1 MEIKYF
7 SISLT
12 MLATIAPNM
21 QAKTPS
27 KPNIIIILAD
37 DMGFSDMGCYGGEIN
52 TPNLDN
58 LAQNGMRF
66 TQFYNTSRCC
76 PTRASLLTGLY
87 QHEAGIGRMT
97 GDNKL
102 PGYRGQ
108 LTEQTVTIA
117 EVLKGAGY
125 NTGMVGKWHVS
136 NTIQQKNPNEQL
148 KWLNHQGY
156 PDADFGPILAYP
168 THRGFDKYYGNIWGV
183 VNYFDPFSLVNG
195 DKPVKSV
202 PSNYYHTIGITDT
215 TCSYI
220 KQFKATEKP
229 FFLYVAYTAPH
240 WPIQA
245 LPQDIEK
252 YKDTYKV
259 GWDVIRENRYNKMIK
274 LGLFDPKTTKLS
286 PENRKA
292 NSNWDENP
300 NKEYDAR
307 CMAVHAAMIDRIDQG
322 IGQIM
327 ATLKATGQLE
337 NTVIMFL
344 SDNGASPEVPASGG
358 FDRNSETRDG
368 REVIYTRSN
377 NSVMPGSETTYT
389 GIGPDWANVANT
401 PFKLWKKESF
411 EGGIC
416 TPFIAYWPA
425 GIKKQAGTIN
435 TSTCHVM
442 DLMATC
448 IDLAKTTYPV
458 TYNNHEIIP
467 LEGLSIVPIL
477 DKGKRV
483 GHKSLFFEHYDARA
497 LRIGDWKL
505 VSLKGDNYELYNI
518 AKDRTELHNL
528 AAEMPEKVNEMKAIW
543 EKEAYRVHAFPAPN
557 EKN

>member
-1 MEIKYF
+1 MESKYF

-12 MLATIAPNM
+12 MLAALVPNM
-21 QAKTPS
+21 QAKSHS

-37 DMGFSDMGCYGGEIN
+37 DMGFSDPGCYGGEIK
-52 TPNLDN
+52 TPNLDY
-58 LAQNGMRF
+58 LAQKGVRF
-66 TQFYNTSRCC
+66 TQFYNTSRSC

-87 QHEAGIGRMT
+87 QHEAGIGHMT
-97 GDNKL
+97 DDNKL

-125 NTGMVGKWHVS
+125 STGMVGKWHVS
-136 NTIQQKNPNEQL
+136 NTNEQKNPAEQL
-148 KWLNHQGY
+148 KWLNHQDY
-156 PDADFGPILAYP
+156 FDADFSSKFAYP
-168 THRGFDKYYGNIWGV
+168 INRGFDKYYGNIWGV
-183 VNYFDPFSLVNG
+183 VDYFDPFSLVNG
-195 DKPVKSV
+195 DKPVKNV
-202 PSNYYHTIGITDT
+202 PDNYYHTIAITDT

-220 KQFKATEKP
+220 KQFHALEKP

-240 WPIQA
+240 WPLQA
-245 LPQDIEK
+245 LPEDIEK

-259 GWDVIRENRYNKMIK
+259 GWDVIRENRYKKMIQ
-274 LGLFDPKTTKLS
+274 LGLFDSKTTKLS
-286 PENRKA
+286 PESRNDY
-292 NSNWDENP
+292 SSWDINP

-307 CMAVHAAMIDRIDQG
+307 CMSVHAAMIDRLDQG
-322 IGQIM
+322 IGQII

-344 SDNGASPEVPASGG
+344 SDNGASPELPAKAG
-358 FDRNSETRDG
+358 FDRCSETRDG
-368 REVIYTRSN
+368 RDVIYTKN
-377 NSVMPGSETTYT
+377 DKSVMPGSETTYT

-425 GIKKQAGTIN
+425 GIKKQVGTIN
-435 TSTCHVM
+435 NSTCHVM

-448 IDLAKTTYPV
+448 IDLAKTKYPE
-458 TYNNHEIIP
+458 TYNDHKIIP

-477 DKGKRV
+477 FKGKRQ

-497 LRIGDWKL
+497 LRVGDWKL
-505 VSLKGDNYELYNI
+505 VSLKGENYELYNI

-528 AAEMPEKVNEMKAIW
+528 AAEMPEKVNEMKTLW
-543 EKEAYRVHAFPAPN
+543 EKEAYRVHAFPAPKK
-557 EKN
+557 KN